1 MAVVELVVL
10 ESTME
15 PVVLES
21 TMEPVVLAVEV
32 LVEPQVQQEQQILE
46 AAVGAVYKIM
56 AVRAVQVSLF

>member
-1 MAVVELVVL
+1 MALVQD
-10 ESTME
+10 
-15 PVVLES
+15 P
-21 TMEPVVLAVEV
+21 MEPVVLAVEV